1 MAQKCRLILPLGE
14 GKTSGELRRKRR
26 RYFPFSGNISAHFY
40 HIVPQRRE
48 RPLCN
53 GPLPCNS
60 PASRHEREV
69 SPFPFAAYLLREIA
83 LQWLT
88 FVHTAYKSRFGA
100 SLRPQCRSRGVFRP
114 VPSKPVPDHMAVTV
128 SDSTASSDRF
138 NFRRHSRFFIKRS
151 VNIHYYTGTRP
162 LCQPSFPQLVIFW
175 KEHCGTGVP
184 SH

>member
-1 MAQKCRLILPLGE
+1 MEKTTALPSGLQISEHASSFSVYGTKMPVDPPLGE

-48 RPLCN
+48 RPLCS

-60 PASRHEREV
+60 PASRHERGV

-88 FVHTAYKSRFGA
+88 FVHTAYKKPLWCILAPTVPFAWGFS
-100 SLRPQCRSRGVFRP
+100 PRSF
-114 VPSKPVPDHMAVTV
+114 KA
-128 SDSTASSDRF
+128 
-138 NFRRHSRFFIKRS
+138 
-151 VNIHYYTGTRP
+151 GT
-162 LCQPSFPQLVIFW
+162 
-175 KEHCGTGVP
+175 
-184 SH
+184 

>member
-1 MAQKCRLILPLGE
+1 MSRSVFSCVFLLFHFLQPYYIFNAVSGLIKEVGGRDRQISPAVWKRRRRCRPACKFQSTPALFPYMAQKCRLILPLGE

-48 RPLCN
+48 RPLCS

-60 PASRHEREV
+60 PASRHEREF

-88 FVHTAYKSRFGA
+88 FVHTAYKKPLWCILAPTVPFAWGFS
-100 SLRPQCRSRGVFRP
+100 PRSF
-114 VPSKPVPDHMAVTV
+114 KA
-128 SDSTASSDRF
+128 
-138 NFRRHSRFFIKRS
+138 
-151 VNIHYYTGTRP
+151 GT
-162 LCQPSFPQLVIFW
+162 
-175 KEHCGTGVP
+175 
-184 SH
+184 